1 MTKNAA
7 ELLTEIETDLE
18 GKVDVRRLRDIRDWL
33 DDPAFLAELLSYIR
47 TLNDPDSLND
57 IRSRIRHLWRLCEE
71 RCDQRKLDKE
81 IILQMGVVGGVGLVT
96 GSLIASA
103 SATFPFVVMV
113 PIVGGAWMALQG
125 HFGVRRLDAE
135 RLLYQ
140 QLAERAKQISD
151 VVRDAR

>member
-57 IRSRIRHLWRLCEE
+57 IRSRIRHRWRLCEE

-140 QLAERAKQISD
+140 
-151 VVRDAR
+151 